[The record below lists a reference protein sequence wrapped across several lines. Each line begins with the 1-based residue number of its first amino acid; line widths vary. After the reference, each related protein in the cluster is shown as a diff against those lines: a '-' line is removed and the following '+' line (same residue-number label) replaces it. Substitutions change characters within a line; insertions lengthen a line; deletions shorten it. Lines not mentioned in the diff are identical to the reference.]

1 MSNHHNPFDL
11 TGHLALVT
19 GASKGMGRAI
29 AAILAQAGARVVV
42 SSRQQVDCDRVA
54 AEISP
59 QPGQSIGIASDMGDS
74 ETLKALVSAAR
85 EKIGNPDILVCNA
98 AGGAPIGALD
108 SIEMKGFDQAMISNV
123 RNNLFLAKLV
133 APDMV
138 ARRDGSIIIMSS
150 IVGGRGRAGMG
161 IYSTTKAA
169 VNQLVR
175 TMAVEW
181 GRTKCVPTLS
191 RRRSSARISPVPS
204 GKLPTRLTAQLP
216 ECRWV
221 DWGKRMMSP
230 DLLFYWPRLQV
241 LLSTARSLAS
251 MAGLVRGRHQSKFI
265 GEQPL
270 QAAVRSL
277 QNSLDA
283 DAC

>member
-1 MSNHHNPFDL
+1 MNHHDNPFDL

-29 AAILAQAGARVVV
+29 ASILAQAGARVVI
-42 SSRQQVDCDRVA
+42 SSRKQADCDQVA

-59 QPGQSIGIASDMGDS
+59 EPGQCIGIASDIGDS
-74 ETLKALVSAAR
+74 ETLKALVSTTQA
-85 EKIGNPDILVCNA
+85 KIGKPDILVCNA
-98 AGGAPIGALD
+98 AGAAPIGALD
-108 SIEMKGFDQAMISNV
+108 SIEMEGFDDAMISNV

-150 IVGGRGRAGMG
+150 IVGSRGRAGMG

-181 GRTKCVPTLS
+181 GPHQVRTNAIAPTVVRTDFS
-191 RRRSSARISPVPS
+191 RFLWEAPDALDRAIARIPMGRV
-204 GKLPTRLTAQLP
+204 GEAGDVAGLA
-216 ECRWV
+216 
-221 DWGKRMMSP
+221 
-230 DLLFYWPRLQV
+230 LL
-241 LLSTARSLAS
+241 LAS
-251 MAGLVRGRHQSKFI
+251 PAGSFI
-265 GEQPL
+265 NGQVISVDGG
-270 QAAVRSL
+270 ASAW
-277 QNSLDA
+277 
-283 DAC
+283 